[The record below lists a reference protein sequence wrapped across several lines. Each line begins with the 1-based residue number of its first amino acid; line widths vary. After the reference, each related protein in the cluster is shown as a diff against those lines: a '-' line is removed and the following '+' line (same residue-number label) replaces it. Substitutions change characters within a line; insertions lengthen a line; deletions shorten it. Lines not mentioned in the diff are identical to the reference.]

1 MKIIE
6 TNFKWNGSLS
16 YTNKPKKIVLH
27 HAEASV
33 CTVQQIHS
41 WHLGNGW
48 TGIGY
53 HFFVRKDGTI
63 YRGRPENAI
72 GAHVSGANTNTLGI
86 CAEGS
91 YMTEIMPTAQLNAI
105 KWLIQYLDNKYGQL
119 PIYGHREVGSSNC
132 PGTNYPLA
140 ELKARKGIVG
150 TEIKVE
156 NVVVT
161 TSPVT
166 ETKSNVQKAKE
177 YVGDRCKELQEKL
190 IVLGY
195 DCGGYGADSKFGKG
209 TYDSLIQFQKDNPPL
224 AVDGLAG
231 SATFAKLDELIA
243 KKSFNSGDDWIR
255 RLQQECNAQGFR
267 DKNGNKLSEDG
278 ILGEMTISA
287 MPVIKRGTKGNI
299 TKLVQELLVSK
310 GYNTGG
316 VDGIAGS
323 KTDSAIRNYQRARN
337 ISVDGCFGKD
347 SLRVYNK

>member
-1 MKIIE
+1 MQIIE

-27 HAEASV
+27 HAEDSI

-140 ELKARKGIVG
+140 ELKARKGIVQ
-150 TEIKVE
+150 TETKVE

-161 TSPVT
+161 THPIT

-177 YVGDRCKELQEKL
+177 YVGSRCKELQEKL
-190 IVLGY
+190 ILLGY
-195 DCGGYGADSKFGKG
+195 NCGGYGADSQFGQG
-209 TYDSLIQFQKDNPPL
+209 TYNSLVQFQKDNGLDP
-224 AVDGLAG
+224 DGLAG
-231 SATFAKLDELIA
+231 IRTFAKLDELIA
-243 KKSFNSGDDWIR
+243 KKSSNSGDDWVR
-255 RLQQECNAQGFR
+255 RLQQECNNQGFSNQ
-267 DKNGNKLSEDG
+267 KVDG
-278 ILGEMTISA
+278 IA
-287 MPVIKRGTKGNI
+287 GTNTLNGCPILKKGARGNI
-299 TKLVQELLVSK
+299 TKLLQEKLNNL
-310 GYNTGG
+310 GYNTNGI
-316 VDGIAGS
+316 DGIFGNGTHNAAIQYQKS
-323 KTDSAIRNYQRARN
+323 KGLTA
-337 ISVDGCFGKD
+337 DGIVGKNTWRKLL
-347 SLRVYNK
+347 SL